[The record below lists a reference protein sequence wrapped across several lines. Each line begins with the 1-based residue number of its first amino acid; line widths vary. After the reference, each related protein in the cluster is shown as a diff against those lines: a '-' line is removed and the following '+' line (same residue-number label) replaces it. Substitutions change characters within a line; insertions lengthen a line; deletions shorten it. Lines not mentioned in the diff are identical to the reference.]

1 PVVIKPRAEGSSVG
15 VTVHRDRARL
25 SEGLELATRNGRT
38 ALMEKFIEGREMTV
52 GILDDRPLPVI
63 ELRNGRELFDY
74 DAKYVDGAT
83 ESIVDP
89 ALPKRDRVALQMTA
103 LRAHRALG
111 CEGASRVDL
120 FLTPLHE
127 IQVLEVNTIP
137 GMTERSLLP
146 KAARAAGLA
155 YTDLCDRMLR
165 LAFRRERETGSWVAA
180 ALL

>member
-1 PVVIKPRAEGSSVG
+1 
-15 VTVHRDRARL
+15 
-25 SEGLELATRNGRT
+25 
-38 ALMEKFIEGREMTV
+38 
-52 GILDDRPLPVI
+52 
-63 ELRNGRELFDY
+63 
-74 DAKYVDGAT
+74 
-83 ESIVDP
+83 
-89 ALPKRDRVALQMTA
+89 
-103 LRAHRALG
+103 
-111 CEGASRVDL
+111 EGASRVDL

-155 YTDLCDRMLR
+155 YADLCDRMLR